1 MENLTTTTPMILCL
15 DADHFSLPLDPVQ
28 PADMEGLG
36 YNLHSSSNTRVF
48 DLTSYYPSMNVPVN
62 RGGAFLRGKMEVA
75 L

>member
-36 YNLHSSSNTRVF
+36 YNLHSSNKLLFV
-48 DLTSYYPSMNVPVN
+48 YECPSEQ
-62 RGGAFLRGKMEVA
+62 RRCLFTGEDGGSFINQCA
-75 L
+75 